1 MVFILVEDDLR
12 LIERIKNI
20 ITKEMFNYDFDYEI
34 KVYDDFNST
43 LREEISSNSK
53 IKTYILSVDL
63 KQGISGID
71 IAQYIRKK
79 DWDSNIIFVTN
90 HGNMFETVHR
100 KVINVIEFIE
110 KYHDMDYRLSKDIKK
125 IIINSLDK
133 ETLNYKYLSSYY
145 RILFKSIKYI
155 KRDSKT
161 RKLLIHTKNSVYES
175 NMSIK
180 DALKELDKRFKR
192 VSRSMIINSDYINE
206 INWNKGYIKLLD
218 GHLINNISKS
228 YK

>member
-1 MVFILVEDDLR
+1 MVFVLVEDDLR
-12 LIERIKNI
+12 SIDRIKNI
-20 ITKEMFNYDFDYEI
+20 ISKEMFNYDFDYEFKI
-34 KVYDDFNST
+34 YDDFNSK
-43 LREEISSNSK
+43 LREEISTTSK
-53 IKTYILSVDL
+53 LKTYILSVDL
-63 KQGISGID
+63 KQGVSGID

-100 KVINVIEFIE
+100 KVNNVLEFIE

-133 ETLNYKYLSSYY
+133 ETLNYKYLSCSY
-145 RILFKSIKYI
+145 RILYKSIEYI

-161 RKLLIHTKNSVYES
+161 RKLFIHTNNKIYES
-175 NMSIK
+175 NMSLK
-180 DALKELDKRFKR
+180 ETLKELDKRFKR
-192 VSRSMIINSDYINE
+192 VSRSIIINVDYINE
-206 INWNKGYIKLLD
+206 INWNKGYIKLID
-218 GHLINNISKS
+218 GNLINNISKL

>member
-1 MVFILVEDDLR
+1 MVYILVEDDLR
-12 LIERIKNI
+12 SIERIKNI
-20 ITKEMFNYDFDYEI
+20 ISKEMFNYSYDYEI
-34 KVYDDFNST
+34 KVYEDFNSA
-43 LREEISSNSK
+43 LRDEINNTSN

-100 KVINVIEFIE
+100 KVNNVIEFIE

-125 IIINSLDK
+125 IIANSLDK
-133 ETLNYKYLSSYY
+133 ETLNYKYLSSIY
-145 RILFKSIKYI
+145 RILYKSIMYI
-155 KRDSKT
+155 DRNSIT
-161 RKLLIHTKNSVYES
+161 RKLYIHTKNRTYEC

-180 DALKELDKRFKR
+180 DILNKLDKRFKR
-192 VSRSMIINSDYINE
+192 VSRSIIINSDYINE
-206 INWNKGYIKLLD
+206 VNYRENYIKLLD
-218 GHLINNISKS
+218 GNKINNISKL